1 MSQTLGTPVLGTPR
15 RLYSAY
21 PSDSESDT
29 DTASSDYT
37 QRSDVTTNYLVNIPG
52 TQPPQSSGYEAP
64 GQPANPPKDTGT
76 NLGFTTADMTS
87 LFMLNSRDRDTN
99 AYPLPTFFTLR
110 LPRVYKNVKS
120 ISLNQI
126 NLLNSFFNF
135 TAQQQNTTMYVY
147 EEGRVLADGTTSNII
162 PITIPDGTY
171 NATDLVTA
179 LNNAM
184 NATPLFA
191 NITFTVF
198 LSSFQQSGNF
208 TLLFNTP
215 GYVVFNVLTNSYDAN
230 LTINDIVNRYFQTSQ
245 TAGTFNFSYNE
256 TLVAYYYPVIYQM
269 IATANT
275 TVPFSTDGLT
285 IPTGFASW
293 YDYILFGFT
302 GLSDANILGIINE
315 PGNLTLFDNYR
326 YQNTFNTSLVNFYN
340 CSYNSQQGR
349 LVISA
354 PSLNT
359 SIANDLSTQY
369 SNILNS
375 LITSSNFNNIDQFNQ
390 QYSNFQN
397 SNYVVVGF
405 YNYLQG
411 QFTSNFG
418 IDFGTYSAGFFGNS
432 NNQIELYNT
441 QNEFGWNTSLN
452 PGFSLVQINSNTP
465 VAQTSNYW
473 PNLIFPKN
481 AATPAISTFVS
492 TIVPSSFPIVNGVPQ
507 LYFSNAGEETYGY
520 TDIVYPI
527 LPTSYVRTPF
537 STPYRQNI
545 SLMTI
550 PRYINN
556 RGVGT
561 QEVYNFNVNNS
572 TPSLLFDVRTKGKEY
587 VLTDISGVSIFNM
600 YTVIQNM
607 FNSADYM
614 RAYDQ
619 WQNYMYTNILSGSR
633 LQIGNVNYNKHPP
646 IGDINLTSYRPFIFF
661 QVNADQYPISPSALF
676 NIDFYVE
683 TQDGTPFPS
692 PITITWYKDR
702 AAFMADA
709 LLAMPTVNVNTE
721 NPRNYFQTQTYTGSS
736 ALMTV
741 PVTNLQQTY
750 FYVHYA
756 ASGNQSSVKLR
767 VFSVLTDPYGVYTQ
781 ATQNDLLNMPYA
793 NLPPLSDQFTPDSSV
808 YLNNL
813 ISIYST
819 TVTSLGYDISG
830 VSNNLTDYIIVAPNN
845 NYYDPTNIETYTDG
859 VQSGVRYQFNLSNV
873 GAPTP
878 APNLVPPWSLYFGSN
893 SANTVLDLYNTSNI
907 IYLQSS
913 QTQTFPN
920 GQNYITN
927 NEYVLASFLDFTLP
941 TNKEIFL
948 NPGQDVYMPVN
959 STTIFQNCINYA
971 NPITTDSSTCLT
983 FADTTGIAGLSF
995 FMPPAN
1001 IISLSQFIVKFA
1013 YTGPT
1018 QTDNSANITTLNSPF
1033 QYYGYN
1039 NVTQGFNNNW
1049 VYNNSI
1055 GNPTNIPPL
1064 IYVETPSAI
1073 FEEYTNTTVPY
1084 FNLYLDLTTYNALL
1098 ALFNAN
1104 SSQIGIQFQY
1114 PGTDVLGVYISENGL
1129 SYNFNMGTIT
1139 FYGLTGLGYNIQIY
1153 NYSIEKPTNP
1163 IFPNAVDPPF
1173 TIATILFYQVTSPV
1187 YPTPTWDDWYL
1198 WNRINT
1204 KIAIF
1209 PTAQIQGVNPNTLA
1223 LSSALFT
1230 MTLNQVT
1237 QVCQNTNNVGTVH
1250 TREPDWGTYY
1260 EYTIQQTSTMML
1272 SPVTT
1277 NISSYFTTISVPA
1290 DIIPTYYTGS
1300 NVFPGYTL
1308 TPQQIYNYSYLP
1320 RSYGIAPSV
1329 GNAVNNPYPG
1339 IQPYTADIA
1348 NSYTAVPFAYNV
1360 STQTWGVGAFYA
1372 LSYTRQPALP
1382 STGLIGG
1389 APYYGPPGIFG
1400 WNIQGNAFTL
1410 YNGEQASFQPY
1421 YWLGKISFNTL
1432 TNINYNPAT
1441 DLSSFGGYA
1450 GLSGEYQD
1458 TMMFFYGNSTIGAD
1472 YRDIS
1477 TTQTRWRWGYENKAN
1492 YVAFD
1497 DQSGYNYL
1505 SYLTNL
1511 SVRPSV
1517 KEYAVHV
1524 RGYDPIPQFT
1534 TGLRIIGNNYTDF
1547 GNPTLGEIGTEISS
1561 LKGYQPIS
1569 DLSGSLYLEN
1579 TVAYNQIISTNNG
1592 IRLNNGNHFSHNYA
1606 DALIKFN
1613 SQVAKSS
1620 ITFGTTTG
1628 FAGSTFSFTGYAD
1641 ALGQYNSFY
1650 NTVTSQYTLYT
1661 SILST
1666 TTGLLNQYVIARYGN
1681 ILPPGIVTRSNY
1693 TAAIPFQLLFN
1704 YNLKPPYTTQ
1714 LDQWGLGWYLGFPK
1728 LTVPVIGPRTLVT
1741 SATFIRI
1748 VQQYIYLRLNPAQ
1761 NVNTLAVSAKEDLSQ
1776 TRESQG
1782 MDTQYFTKIIL
1793 NDFASY
1799 CRAGVQL
1806 DKVFSPVLGKYE
1818 VIECQLTDQNG
1829 NILSNVDCDYDMV
1842 IQITETANIANND
1855 SSLIGPFINTQPKPN
1870 APIIVSNN

>member
-1 MSQTLGTPVLGTPR
+1 MSLSLGTPVFGTRR

-52 TQPPQSSGYEAP
+52 TRPPQSSGYEAP
-64 GQPANPPKDTGT
+64 GRAADPPKDTGT

-162 PITIPDGTY
+162 PIRIPDGTY

-215 GYVVFNVLTNSYDAN
+215 GYVVFNVLTNSYDTN
-230 LTINDIVNRYFQTSQ
+230 LTVNDIVNRYFQTSQ

-256 TLVAYYYPVIYQM
+256 TLVAYYYPVIYEM
-269 IATANT
+269 IASANT
-275 TVPFSTDGLT
+275 SVPFSTAGLT
-285 IPTGFASW
+285 IPAGFTSW

-302 GLSDANILGIINE
+302 GLTDTNILAIINE
-315 PGNLTLFDNYR
+315 PGNLTIFDDYR
-326 YQNTFNTSLVNFYN
+326 YANTFNTSLVNFYN

-349 LVISA
+349 LAISA

-369 SNILNS
+369 SNILNA
-375 LITSSNFNNIDQFNQ
+375 LITTCNFNSIDQFNQ

-397 SNYVVVGF
+397 SNYVIVGL

-432 NNQIELYNT
+432 NNQIQLYNT

-452 PGFSLVQINSNTP
+452 PGYSLVQITSNTP

-481 AATPAISTFVS
+481 AATPAVSTFVS
-492 TIVPSSFPIVNGVPQ
+492 TIVPSSFPVVNGIPQ
-507 LYFSNAGEETYGY
+507 LYFSNAGETSYGY

-527 LPTSYVRTPF
+527 LPASYVRTSF

-556 RGVGT
+556 RGAGT
-561 QEVYNFNVNNS
+561 QEVYNFNVNTS

-587 VLTDISGVSIFNM
+587 VLTDISGVSIFDM
-600 YTVIQNM
+600 YTVVQKM

-614 RAYDQ
+614 RAYNQ
-619 WQNYMYTNILSGSR
+619 WQNYMYTNILAGSR
-633 LQIGNVNYNKHPP
+633 VQIGNVNYNKHPP
-646 IGDINLTSYRPFIFF
+646 IGDINLTSFRPFIFF
-661 QVNADQYPISPSALF
+661 QVNADKYPISPNAFF
-676 NIDFYVE
+676 NINFYVE
-683 TQDGTPFPS
+683 TQDGTAFPS
-692 PITITWYKDR
+692 PIIITWYKDR

-709 LLAMPTVNVNTE
+709 LLAMPTVNINTE
-721 NPRNYFQTQTYTGSS
+721 NPRNYFQTQTYTGNS
-736 ALMTV
+736 AMMTV
-741 PVTNLQQTY
+741 QVTNLQQTY

-756 ASGNQSSVKLR
+756 ASGNQSSVQLR

-845 NYYDPTNIETYTDG
+845 NFYDPTNIETYTDG

-907 IYLQSS
+907 IYLQSN

-920 GQNYITN
+920 GQSYIAN
-927 NEYVLASFLDFTLP
+927 NEFTIASFLDYTLP

-959 STTIFQNCINYA
+959 STTIFQPCINYTS
-971 NPITTDSSTCLT
+971 PVTTDSSTCLT

-1018 QTDNSANITTLNSPF
+1018 QTDTQANITTTISPF
-1033 QYYGYN
+1033 QYYGYG
-1039 NVTQGFNNNW
+1039 NVTQGVNNNW
-1049 VYNNSI
+1049 VYNNSATALTNTI
-1055 GNPTNIPPL
+1055 LLDTGVIEVVQQPVEWAYFTLNLNTSLCNDIQALFTVPVPDQPANFTSTTPINVTIIYTPTNTAFSFLVESININNL
-1064 IYVETPSAI
+1064 GGGIFYVSL
-1073 FEEYTNTTVPY
+1073 YGNQSVPV
-1084 FNLYLDLTTYNALL
+1084 AL
-1098 ALFNAN
+1098 
-1104 SSQIGIQFQY
+1104 
-1114 PGTDVLGVYISENGL
+1114 
-1129 SYNFNMGTIT
+1129 
-1139 FYGLTGLGYNIQIY
+1139 
-1153 NYSIEKPTNP
+1153 
-1163 IFPNAVDPPF
+1163 IFPSYGNFYSNIITRFCQGLAPP
-1173 TIATILFYQVTSPV
+1173 
-1187 YPTPTWDDWYL
+1187 WDDWYL

-1209 PTAQIQGVNPNTLA
+1209 PSAQIQGVNPNTLA

-1237 QVCQNTNNVGTVH
+1237 QVCQNTNNVGTVN

-1260 EYTIQQTSTMML
+1260 EYTIQPTSTIML

-1277 NISSYFTTISVPA
+1277 NISSYFTSISVPA
-1290 DIIPTYYTGS
+1290 DITPTYIEGS
-1300 NVFPGYTL
+1300 NTYPGYAL
-1308 TPQQIYNYSYLP
+1308 APQQIYNYSYLP

-1360 STQTWGVGAFYA
+1360 STNTWGVSAFYA
-1372 LSYTRQPALP
+1372 LSYTRRPALP

-1389 APYYGPPGIFG
+1389 APYYGPPGMFG
-1400 WNIQGNAFTL
+1400 WNIQGNVFTL
-1410 YNGEQASFQPY
+1410 YNGEQATFQPY
-1421 YWLGKISFNTL
+1421 YWLGKIGFNTL
-1432 TNINYNPAT
+1432 TNITYNPAT

-1458 TMMFFYGNSTIGAD
+1458 TMMFLYGNSTIGGD
-1472 YRDIS
+1472 YGDIS
-1477 TTQTRWRWGYENKAN
+1477 TSQTRWRWGYENKAN
-1492 YVAFD
+1492 YLAFD

-1524 RGYDPIPQFT
+1524 RGYDPIPRFT

-1569 DLSGSLYLEN
+1569 DLSGSLYLQN
-1579 TVAYNQIISTNNG
+1579 TAAYNQIISTNNG
-1592 IRLNNGNHFSHNYA
+1592 IRLNNGNHFSHAYA
-1606 DALIKFN
+1606 DALTIFN
-1613 SQVAKSS
+1613 AQVAKSS

-1628 FAGSTFSFTGYAD
+1628 FAGSTFTFTGYAD
-1641 ALGQYNSFY
+1641 AIGQFNSLY
-1650 NTVTSQYTLYT
+1650 NTVTSEYTLYT

-1681 ILPPGIVTRSNY
+1681 ILPPGIVNRSKY

-1704 YNLKPPYTTQ
+1704 YNLNPPYNTQ

-1829 NILSNVDCDYDMV
+1829 NTLSNVDCDYDMV
-1842 IQITETANIANND
+1842 IQITETANVANND

-1870 APIIVSNN
+1870 GPIIITNGQGVANGASK

>member
-1 MSQTLGTPVLGTPR
+1 MSLSLGTPVFGTRR

-64 GQPANPPKDTGT
+64 GKAADPPKDTGT
-76 NLGFTTADMTS
+76 NLGFTTADVTS

-147 EEGRVLADGTTSNII
+147 EQGRVLADGTSSNII
-162 PITIPDGTY
+162 PVTIPDGTY

-191 NITFTVF
+191 NITFTAF

-215 GYVVFNVLTNSYDAN
+215 GYVVFNVLTNSYDTN

-256 TLVAYYYPVIYQM
+256 TLVAYYYPVMYQM
-269 IATANT
+269 IATANI
-275 TVPFSTDGLT
+275 TVPFNTTGLT
-285 IPTGFASW
+285 IPAGFTSW
-293 YDYILFGFT
+293 YDYILFGFA
-302 GLSDANILGIINE
+302 GLNDANILAIINE
-315 PGNLTLFDNYR
+315 PGNQTLFDDYR
-326 YQNTFNTSLVNFYN
+326 YANTFNTSLVNFYN

-369 SNILNS
+369 SNILNA
-375 LITSSNFNNIDQFNQ
+375 LITSCNFNNIDQFNQ

-397 SNYVVVGF
+397 SNYVIVGL

-492 TIVPSSFPIVNGVPQ
+492 TIVPSSFPIVNGIPQ

-527 LPTSYVRTPF
+527 LPASYVRTSF

-556 RGVGT
+556 RGAGT
-561 QEVYNFNVNNS
+561 QEVYNFNVNTS

-587 VLTDISGVSIFNM
+587 VLTDISGVSIFDM
-600 YTVIQNM
+600 YTVVQSM
-607 FNSADYM
+607 FNSEDYM
-614 RAYDQ
+614 RAYDR
-619 WQNYMYTNILSGSR
+619 WQNFMFTNILAGAR
-633 LQIGNVNYNKHPP
+633 VQIGNPNYNRNPP
-646 IGDINLTSYRPFIFF
+646 IGDINLTSFRPFIFF
-661 QVNADQYPISPSALF
+661 QVNADQYPISPNALF
-676 NIDFYVE
+676 NIDFFVE

-721 NPRNYFQTQTYTGSS
+721 NPRNYFQTQTYTGNS
-736 ALMTV
+736 AVMTV
-741 PVTNLQQTY
+741 QVTNLQQTY

-756 ASGNQSSVKLR
+756 VSGNQSSVQLR
-767 VFSVLTDPYGVYTQ
+767 VFSVLTNPYGVYTQ

-845 NYYDPTNIETYTDG
+845 NFYDPTNIETYTDG
-859 VQSGVRYQFNLSNV
+859 VQSGVRYQFNLSNM

-893 SANTVLDLYNTSNI
+893 SANAVLDLYNTSNI
-907 IYLQSS
+907 IYLQSN
-913 QTQTFPN
+913 QPQTFPN
-920 GQNYITN
+920 GQNYIAN
-927 NEYVLASFLDFTLP
+927 NEFTIASFLDYTLP

-948 NPGQDVYMPVN
+948 SPGQDVYMPVN
-959 STTIFQNCINYA
+959 STTIFQPCINYDS
-971 NPITTDSSTCLT
+971 PIITDSSTCLA

-1018 QTDNSANITTLNSPF
+1018 QTDNQTNITTTVSPF
-1033 QYYGYN
+1033 QYYGYD
-1039 NVTQGFNNNW
+1039 NVTQGINNNW
-1049 VYNNSI
+1049 VYNNSA
-1055 GNPTNIPPL
+1055 TAL
-1064 IYVETPSAI
+1064 
-1073 FEEYTNTTVPY
+1073 TNTILLDTGVIEVVQQPVDWAYFTLNFNTSLCNDIQALFTVPVPDQPGNFTSTTPINVTIRY
-1084 FNLYLDLTTYNALL
+1084 LPFNSAFSFLVESININDLGGGIFYVSLYGNTSVPAP
-1098 ALFNAN
+1098 
-1104 SSQIGIQFQY
+1104 Q
-1114 PGTDVLGVYISENGL
+1114 
-1129 SYNFNMGTIT
+1129 
-1139 FYGLTGLGYNIQIY
+1139 
-1153 NYSIEKPTNP
+1153 
-1163 IFPNAVDPPF
+1163 IFPSYGDFYYNTTARFCQGLAPP
-1173 TIATILFYQVTSPV
+1173 
-1187 YPTPTWDDWYL
+1187 WDDWYL

-1209 PTAQIQGVNPNTLA
+1209 PSAQIQGVNPNTLA

-1260 EYTIQQTSTMML
+1260 EYTIQPTSTLML

-1277 NISSYFTTISVPA
+1277 NISSYFTSISVPA
-1290 DIIPTYYTGS
+1290 DITPTYIQGS
-1300 NVFPGYTL
+1300 NTYPGYAL
-1308 TPQQIYNYSYLP
+1308 TPQQIYNYTYLP

-1360 STQTWGVGAFYA
+1360 STNTWGVSAFYA

-1400 WNIQGNAFTL
+1400 WNIQGNVFTL
-1410 YNGEQASFQPY
+1410 YNGEQATFQPY
-1421 YWLGKISFNTL
+1421 YWLGKIGFNTL

-1458 TMMFFYGNSTIGAD
+1458 TLMFFYGNSTIGGD

-1477 TTQTRWRWGYENKAN
+1477 TSQTRWRWGYENKAN
-1492 YVAFD
+1492 YLAFD
-1497 DQSGYNYL
+1497 DQSGYNFL

-1511 SVRPSV
+1511 SVRPTV

-1561 LKGYQPIS
+1561 LTGYQPIS
-1569 DLSGSLYLEN
+1569 DLSGSLYLQN
-1579 TVAYNQIISTNNG
+1579 TAAYNQIISTNNG
-1592 IRLNNGNHFSHNYA
+1592 IRLNNGNRFSHAYA
-1606 DALIKFN
+1606 DALTIFN
-1613 SQVAKSS
+1613 AQVAKSS

-1628 FAGSTFSFTGYAD
+1628 FAGSSFSFTGYAD
-1641 ALGQYNSFY
+1641 AIGQYVDLY
-1650 NTVTSQYTLYT
+1650 TTVTTQYALYT

-1681 ILPPGIVTRSNY
+1681 ILPPGIVNRSNY
-1693 TAAIPFQLLFN
+1693 AAAIPFQLLFN
-1704 YNLKPPYTTQ
+1704 YNLNPPYNTQ

-1842 IQITETANIANND
+1842 IQITETANVANND

-1870 APIIVSNN
+1870 APIITDKV

>member
-1 MSQTLGTPVLGTPR
+1 MSLSLGTPVFGTRR

-76 NLGFTTADMTS
+76 NLEFTTKDVTS

-135 TAQQQNTTMYVY
+135 TAQQRNTTMYVY
-147 EEGRVLADGTTSNII
+147 EQGRVLADGTTSNII
-162 PITIPDGTY
+162 PVTIPDGTY

-191 NITFTVF
+191 NITFTAF

-208 TLLFNTP
+208 ALLFNTP
-215 GYVVFNVLTNSYDAN
+215 GYVVYNVLTNTYDAN

-269 IATANT
+269 IASANI
-275 TVPFSTDGLT
+275 TVPFNTTGLT
-285 IPTGFASW
+285 IPEGFTSW
-293 YDYILFGFT
+293 YNYILFGFT
-302 GLSDANILGIINE
+302 GLNDANILAIINE
-315 PGNLTLFDNYR
+315 PGNLTIFDDYR
-326 YQNTFNTSLVNFYN
+326 FQNTFNTSLVNFYN

-369 SNILNS
+369 SNILNA
-375 LITSSNFNNIDQFNQ
+375 LITSCNFNNIDQFNQ

-452 PGFSLVQINSNTP
+452 PGFSLVQITSNTP

-507 LYFSNAGEETYGY
+507 LYFSNAGEEAYGY

-527 LPTSYVRTPF
+527 LPASYVRTTF

-556 RGVGT
+556 RGAGT
-561 QEVYNFNVNNS
+561 QEVYNFNLNTS

-587 VLTDISGVSIFNM
+587 VLTDISGITIFDM
-600 YTVIQNM
+600 YTVVQSM
-607 FNSADYM
+607 FNSEDYM
-614 RAYDQ
+614 RAYNQ
-619 WQNYMYTNILSGSR
+619 WQNFMFTNILAGAR
-633 LQIGNVNYNKHPP
+633 IQIGNANYNRNPP
-646 IGDINLTSYRPFIFF
+646 IGDINLTSFRPFIFF
-661 QVNADQYPISPSALF
+661 QVNADQYPLSPNALF

-683 TQDGTPFPS
+683 TLDETPFPS

-709 LLAMPTVNVNTE
+709 LLAMPTVNINTE
-721 NPRNYFQTQTYTGSS
+721 NPRNYFQTQTYTGNS
-736 ALMTV
+736 ARMTV
-741 PVTNLQQTY
+741 QVTNLQQTY
-750 FYVHYA
+750 FYVHYSV
-756 ASGNQSSVKLR
+756 SGNQSSVQLR
-767 VFSVLTDPYGVYTQ
+767 AFSVLTDPYGVYTQ

-830 VSNNLTDYIIVAPNN
+830 VSNNVTDYIIVAPNN
-845 NYYDPTNIETYTDG
+845 NFYDPTNIETYTDG

-907 IYLQSS
+907 IYLQSN

-920 GQNYITN
+920 GQNYIAN

-948 NPGQDVYMPVN
+948 TPGQDVYMPVN
-959 STTIFQNCINYA
+959 STTIFQACVNYD
-971 NPITTDSSTCLT
+971 NPITTDSSTSLT
-983 FADTTGIAGLSF
+983 FFDTTGIAGVSF

-1001 IISLSQFIVKFA
+1001 VISLSQFIVKFA

-1018 QTDNSANITTLNSPF
+1018 QTNNQENITTTISPF
-1033 QYYGYN
+1033 QYYGYD
-1039 NVTQGFNNNW
+1039 NVTQGINNNW
-1049 VYNNSI
+1049 IYNNSAIPLTNVALLNTGAI
-1055 GNPTNIPPL
+1055 GVLQGDASYAFFTLYANITLCNNIQALFTVPVPDSNNTFTSATPINVTIRYLPFNSAFSFLVETVNINDIGGGTFYVSLIGSQSIPVSVPL
-1064 IYVETPSAI
+1064 IFPSYGT
-1073 FEEYTNTTVPY
+1073 FYFNTT
-1084 FNLYLDLTTYNALL
+1084 A
-1098 ALFNAN
+1098 
-1104 SSQIGIQFQY
+1104 QFCQG
-1114 PGTDVLGVYISENGL
+1114 PAS
-1129 SYNFNMGTIT
+1129 
-1139 FYGLTGLGYNIQIY
+1139 
-1153 NYSIEKPTNP
+1153 
-1163 IFPNAVDPPF
+1163 
-1173 TIATILFYQVTSPV
+1173 
-1187 YPTPTWDDWYL
+1187 TWDDWYL

-1230 MTLNQVT
+1230 MTLNKVT
-1237 QVCQNTNNVGTVH
+1237 QVCQNTNNIGTVH

-1260 EYTIQQTSTMML
+1260 EYTIQATSTTML
-1272 SPVTT
+1272 APVTA
-1277 NISSYFTTISVPA
+1277 NISSYFTGISVPA
-1290 DIIPTYYTGS
+1290 DITPTYYTGS
-1300 NVFPGYTL
+1300 NTYPGYTSA
-1308 TPQQIYNYSYLP
+1308 PQQIYNYSYLP

-1329 GNAVNNPYPG
+1329 GNAVNYPYPG

-1360 STQTWGVGAFYA
+1360 STNTWGVSAFYA

-1389 APYYGPPGIFG
+1389 APYYGPPGMFG

-1410 YNGEQASFQPY
+1410 YNGEQATFQPY
-1421 YWLGKISFNTL
+1421 YWLGKVTFNTL
-1432 TNINYNPAT
+1432 TNITYNPAT
-1441 DLSSFGGYA
+1441 DLSTFGGYA

-1458 TMMFFYGNSTIGAD
+1458 TLMFLYGNSTIGSD

-1492 YVAFD
+1492 YLAFD

-1511 SVRPSV
+1511 SVSPTV

-1524 RGYDPIPQFT
+1524 RGYNPIPQFT

-1569 DLSGSLYLEN
+1569 DLSGSLYLQN
-1579 TVAYNQIISTNNG
+1579 TAAYNQIISTNNG
-1592 IRLNNGNHFSHNYA
+1592 IRLNNGNRFSHAYA
-1606 DALIKFN
+1606 DALISFN
-1613 SQVAKSS
+1613 AQVAKSS

-1628 FAGSTFSFTGYAD
+1628 FAGSTFSLTGYAD

-1650 NTVTSQYTLYT
+1650 NTVTAQYALYT

-1666 TTGLLNQYVIARYGN
+1666 TTGLLNQYVITRYGN
-1681 ILPPGIVTRSNY
+1681 ILPSGIVTRSNY
-1693 TAAIPFQLLFN
+1693 AAAIPFQLLFN
-1704 YNLKPPYTTQ
+1704 YNLVPPYNTQ
-1714 LDQWGLGWYLGFPK
+1714 DDQWGLGWYLGFPK

-1806 DKVFSPVLGKYE
+1806 DKIFSPVLGKYE

-1829 NILSNVDCDYDMV
+1829 NTLSNVDCDYDMV
-1842 IQITETANIANND
+1842 IQITETANVANND
-1855 SSLIGPFINTQPKPN
+1855 SSLIGPFK
-1870 APIIVSNN
+1870 